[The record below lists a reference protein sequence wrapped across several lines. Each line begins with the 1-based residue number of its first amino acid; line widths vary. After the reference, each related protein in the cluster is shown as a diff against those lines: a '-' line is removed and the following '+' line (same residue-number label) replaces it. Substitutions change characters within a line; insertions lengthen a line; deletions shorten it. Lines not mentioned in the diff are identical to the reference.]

1 MLIVLSGGGTAG
13 HINPALALADVLKQ
27 RGCEVRFAGTP
38 TGVEARLVREAGI
51 PFTPFEAQGFNRNH
65 PLTLPKAVLTIQKST
80 TLARRWFDEIRPD
93 AVVGFGGYVCIPVAR
108 AAEQRGIPVVV
119 HEQNSVMGMANKY
132 LAKRAAAVCLTY
144 EHAAEALADKSRVR
158 VTGNPVRESVFSA
171 TREQGRARFGVPE
184 GARMLLVTGG
194 SLGARHLNQAVAAL
208 KDELLAYGDLHIVQV
223 TGPKELDAVRE
234 QLALSPEQQARWQLL
249 GYTDHMGDAM
259 AAADIVVSRA
269 GATSLAEISARALPA
284 LLVPFPFATEDHQT
298 MNAQACVEAG
308 AAYLVADADVEGPEF
323 ARKLRELIEDEDV
336 RARMTAAARAED
348 ARRRGPAGRRGHGSG
363 SRTAL
368 SGRAIGYNSGL
379 QYIRETEDAL
389 WTPCTSTRY
398 ISSALEASA

>member
-51 PFTPFEAQGFNRNH
+51 PFTPFEAAGFNRNH
-65 PLTLPKAVLTIQKST
+65 PLTLPKAVAKIQRST
-80 TLARRWFDEIRPD
+80 GRAKAWLAELGADV
-93 AVVGFGGYVCIPVAR
+93 VVGFGGYVCIPVGR
-108 AAEQRGIPVVV
+108 AAEKLGVPVVV

-336 RARMTAAARAED
+336 RARMTAAARAQKTRD
-348 ARRRGPAGRRGHGSG
+348 AAGLL
-363 SRTAL
+363 ADAVMEAA
-368 SGRAIGYNSGL
+368 RA
-379 QYIRETEDAL
+379 QR
-389 WTPCTSTRY
+389 
-398 ISSALEASA
+398 